1 MKVKSQQNIR
11 LLIGLMSLA
20 LIGVI
25 LIQFLWIRNAMK
37 LKQEQ
42 FDHSVNMAMIRVSA
56 QLENKYGVHFITEK
70 LEKDSSAKNEM
81 LKKDPGF
88 YKFMIS
94 MDDDGQLAEEEKYL
108 WRSKSSFIDV
118 ADETDAEEVSVSKTG
133 GASIRHRVIAM
144 VNVNGNQKQEVVIKK
159 SMVHSDAC
167 TPLPPTPPVPDEM
180 VKTNLIKIV
189 NNVANEYEMSKMN
202 VKDISDVIDSQKICK
217 AIEKE
222 FRKQGLPLNFDFA
235 TYCVD
240 GDTLMINRGASSDPL
255 KDYEYKSP
263 LLATDF
269 IEAGSL
275 LLIRFPAHLTYLFAS
290 MAGMLTLSLFFTL
303 ALISAFAYSL
313 HVIFQQKKLSDITN
327 DFINNMTHELK
338 TPLAT
343 ISMTADTIG
352 LAAAS
357 NQHGRMGDY
366 SGMIKNEVKKLSH
379 HVDRILEA
387 AVLETTSDENTEKLD
402 VNEVLSEEV
411 KTFEPQVQKK
421 GGRIEL
427 HLQPVALRV
436 CANRDLL
443 CGVIDNLVDNAIKYS
458 DEAPLIHIYTHDLG
472 DRVMICVADSGIGIR
487 KADQK
492 MIFEK
497 FYRAH
502 TGNRH
507 NVKGFGLGL
516 SFVKN
521 VVENL
526 GGKVWTDSEPGK
538 GSKFFIQLP
547 KT

>member
-1 MKVKSQQNIR
+1 MKSRQNIR
-11 LLIGLMSLA
+11 LLIALMSLA
-20 LIGVI
+20 LLGVI
-25 LIQFLWIRNAMK
+25 MIQFLWIRNAMK

-70 LEKDSSAKNEM
+70 LEKDSSAKTEM
-81 LKKDPGF
+81 MRKDPGL

-94 MDDDGQLAEEEKYL
+94 VDDAKKKAQEEKYL
-108 WRSKSSFIDV
+108 WRSKASFVD
-118 ADETDAEEVSVSKTG
+118 AGPESAEEEISVSKAGRIFTK
-133 GASIRHRVIAM
+133 RRVIAM
-144 VNVNGNQKQEVVIKK
+144 VNVSGNHKQEVVIQKN
-159 SMVHSDAC
+159 DALNPS
-167 TPLPPTPPVPDEM
+167 TPQPSIPSTPPDEAL
-180 VKTNLIKIV
+180 KANLIKIV
-189 NNVANEYEMSKMN
+189 SNVANEYELSKMN
-202 VKDISDVIDSQKICK
+202 QKDISDVIDSQKIYK

-222 FRKQGLPLNFDFA
+222 FKKQGLPLNFDFA

-240 GDTLMINRGASSDPL
+240 GDTLMINKGSSSDPL

-275 LLIRFPAHLTYLFAS
+275 LLIRFPAHLTYLFTS

-303 ALISAFAYSL
+303 TLISAFAYSL
-313 HVIFQQKKLSDITN
+313 HVIFRQKRLSEITN

-387 AVLETTSDENTEKLD
+387 AVLETTSNEKWENLDINETVRTEAKAL
-402 VNEVLSEEV
+402 
-411 KTFEPQVQKK
+411 EPQVLKK
-421 GGRIEL
+421 GGRMEVYI
-427 HLQPVALRV
+427 HPVPLNVR
-436 CANRDLL
+436 ANKDLL
-443 CGVIDNLVDNAIKYS
+443 SGIMDNLLDNAIKYS
-458 DEAPLIHIYTHDLG
+458 GQMPVIKIYTHDLG
-472 DRVMICVADSGIGIR
+472 DRVMICVEDNGIGIR
-487 KADQK
+487 KSDHK
-492 MIFEK
+492 LIFEK

-502 TGNRH
+502 TGNQH

-521 VVENL
+521 VVESL
-526 GGKVWTDSEPGK
+526 KGQVWVDSDPGK

-547 KT
+547 KSNL